1 VWYFLF
7 FKNLLGVAMVGMVAM
22 ASLAGT
28 KALSNAQASAAAADP
43 RDGSG
48 TRARASLEACGVRP
62 RHLHGRRAQPLRAL
76 ALCYKVSMFLVNV
89 RRVTHS
95 DS

>member
-1 VWYFLF
+1 M
-7 FKNLLGVAMVGMVAM
+7 VAMVAM

-28 KALSNAQASAAAADP
+28 KALSNAQASAVAHAMG
-43 RDGSG
+43 R